1 MMLFGTGGGATI
13 PPSVAGEVTPLE
25 LRVVAGGIIAKIGS
39 QPVAVE
45 WAGAAPGLLS
55 GITQINIKL
64 PDVIPATDG
73 FPRGVVPLYVGIEV
87 ASFSPWNV
95 TVSVSPD

>member
-1 MMLFGTGGGATI
+1 MLLFGTGGGATV

-25 LRVVAGGIIAKIGS
+25 LRVLAAGFIVKIGS

-64 PDVIPATDG
+64 PHVIPTLDG
-73 FPRGVVPLYVGIEV
+73 FPRGVVPLFVETQG
-87 ASFSPWNV
+87 ASFYPGYV
-95 TVSVSPD
+95 TVAVR

>member
-1 MMLFGTGGGATI
+1 MMLFGTGGGATV

-25 LRVVAGGIIAKIGS
+25 LRVLAAGFIVKIGS

-64 PDVIPATDG
+64 PDVIPTLDG
-73 FPRGVVPLYVGIEV
+73 FPLGVVPLFVETQG
-87 ASFSPWNV
+87 ASFYPGDV
-95 TVSVSPD
+95 TVAVR